1 MQCLSGLAVYQRG
14 ATEGVPHTKGCRYP
28 CCSGTDSWHLSFLH
42 RMPSLQLCAALPVGQ
57 ILELLLEQRLPGQ
70 TPAAHLFAGT
80 AALHQ
85 LPARACA
92 YESPERSSVYAY
104 TFCGKRKEPGTSQ
117 PGCLPFP
124 ASQSSSGGL
133 QPGHSSELSAG
144 LCPKEKVFFFTF
156 LYPSFAPALPS
167 PDPAPPPL
175 SPCPVLSLSSGTGTA
190 PNNVRKSVTQ
200 SSRPSPSWESC
211 WATSALSAVEKTP
224 PDTQLQLHFI
234 ASLCPT
240 NRKE

>member
-92 YESPERSSVYAY
+92 YESPERSSVDAY

-124 ASQSSSGGL
+124 ASQSSSGVPAAGAQLGALSRALPQREGL
-133 QPGHSSELSAG
+133 LLYLSLPF
-144 LCPKEKVFFFTF
+144 LCPC
-156 LYPSFAPALPS
+156 SS
-167 PDPAPPPL
+167 L
-175 SPCPVLSLSSGTGTA
+175 SRPCSASTQSLPCPLCVIRDWYSTKQCQEKCDSVIKAFSIMGELLGHLCLVSCGEDATRYPATAAFYCLSVS
-190 PNNVRKSVTQ
+190 N
-200 SSRPSPSWESC
+200 
-211 WATSALSAVEKTP
+211 
-224 PDTQLQLHFI
+224 
-234 ASLCPT
+234 
-240 NRKE
+240 